1 MSQLQ
6 QAIGALTADAA
17 DLDALVADLP
27 AARWATPT
35 PAEGWTVAHQVGH
48 LGFVF
53 SIAGMASG
61 QPDAF
66 TTMARSVQGF
76 GAFDAAVNAA
86 LADYLRLTPAELL
99 ARWRRE
105 RDAGLAALAATDE
118 NGVVPWLVNPLPPVV
133 LASAGMME
141 VFAHG
146 QDVAD
151 ALGATRT
158 FTDRIAFLVHFAT
171 RTRDF
176 GYESHGLTP
185 PAAEFRFEV
194 TLPSGAELAIG
205 PADAEQ
211 RITGPAVDLC
221 LLVSRRRHHEDLGVK
236 AIGEQAE
243 QWLEIAQ
250 AYRGPAGAGRTAG
263 QFET

>member
-6 QAIGALTADAA
+6 HAIAALTADAA
-17 DLDALVADLP
+17 DVDALVADLP
-27 AARWATPT
+27 EQRWTTPT
-35 PAEGWTVAHQVGH
+35 PAEGWTVAHQIGH

-53 SIAGMASG
+53 TIAGLAAG
-61 QPDAF
+61 QPEAF
-66 TTMARSVQGF
+66 TAMARSVSGF

-86 LADYLRLTPAELL
+86 LEEYLTLGPADLL

-105 RDAGLAALAATDE
+105 RDAGIGALAATDE
-118 NGVVPWLVNPLPPVV
+118 NELVPWLVNPLPPVV

-141 VFAHG
+141 LFAHG

-151 ALGATRT
+151 ALGVTRT
-158 FTDRIAFLVHFAT
+158 FTDRLVYLVHFAV

-176 GYESHGLTP
+176 GYESHEIAP
-185 PAAEFRFEV
+185 PAEDFRFEIA
-194 TLPSGAELAIG
+194 LPSGAELAFG

-211 RITGPAVDLC
+211 RVTGPAADLC
-221 LLVSRRRHHEDLGVK
+221 LLVTRRRHHDDLGVK
-236 AIGEQAE
+236 AVGEQAE

-250 AYRGPAGAGRTAG
+250 AYRGPAGAGRSAG
-263 QFET
+263 QFES